1 MKIQSQ
7 ASAMPLTRPSGL
19 HTLLRRYEEGLKDP
33 DKKFLQRCFGS
44 EFFNWCYDR
53 IMSVRWYNVPKH
65 IWMNYSSEL
74 AIMVQTV

>member
-1 MKIQSQ
+1 MKIRNQEQ
-7 ASAMPLTRPSGL
+7 CFLPVHVACTPY
-19 HTLLRRYEEGLKDP
+19 YEEGLKDQ

-44 EFFNWCYDR
+44 EFFNWCRDR
-53 IMSVRWYNVPKH
+53 FMSVRWYNVPKN